1 MDSRQNTR
9 RHPAVVLIGPTGAG
23 KTPLGQL
30 LESRGLWGRRCVHFD
45 FGAQLRSVAAITQTD
60 PQSNAAGPEEFTS
73 QQIDFIRDVLAR
85 GALLEDQH
93 FPLAKKILLRFLA
106 RSCPDSDTWVLL
118 NGLPRHAGQAEKI
131 AELLDVKA
139 VIELRCTAEAV
150 LERIR
155 TNIGGDR
162 MARQDDDIQS
172 IAQRLATYH
181 QRTAPLVEYYRKQGV
196 PIVSVAVGP
205 QTTAEQLWESVQR
218 GPVDLP
224 SGDAPGRSAAT
235 GTVRQHRQ

>member
-1 MDSRQNTR
+1 
-9 RHPAVVLIGPTGAG
+9 VVLIGPTGAG

-30 LESRGLWGRRCVHFD
+30 LECRGLWGRRCVHFD
-45 FGAQLRSVAAITQTD
+45 FGAQLRAVAAGNQAERQ
-60 PQSNAAGPEEFTS
+60 PNAADPEEFTS
-73 QQIDFIRDVLAR
+73 QQLDFIRDVLAR

-93 FPLAKKILLRFLA
+93 FPLARKILQHFLA
-106 RSCPDSDTWVLL
+106 RNCTEQDIWVVL

-131 AELLDVKA
+131 AELLDVRA
-139 VIELRCTAEAV
+139 VIELHCTAETV

-162 MARQDDDIQS
+162 TARQDDDIQS
-172 IAQRLATYH
+172 IARKLATYH

-205 QTTAEQLWESVQR
+205 QTTAEQLWQSVQR
-218 GPVDLP
+218 EPLDVP
-224 SGDAPGRSAAT
+224 SGDASGRSAAS
-235 GTVRQHRQ
+235 GTVGQHRQ